1 MRVHVDGAF
10 FSIVNTAE
18 NPQYFLLLTVQN
30 PQLIESEDVDPW
42 IGRNWIGTEG

>member
-10 FSIVNTAE
+10 FSIVNTAV
-18 NPQYFLLLTVQN
+18 LQN